1 MNLEDIQKEGIKK
14 TAERFRLGLIIL
26 FGSAVSEKVHTKS
39 DIDIAV
45 YSDKEGLSLKEYS
58 ELIEAL
64 SKIFPSKEID
74 LSFINHADPLFL
86 KKILENCQ
94 LLYGP
99 YNHFQQLKIYAFKR
113 YQDHR
118 RYFKMEEEFAERF
131 IRTVLSER

>member
-1 MNLEDIQKEGIKK
+1 MNLEDKQKEGIKK
-14 TAERFRLGLIIL
+14 IAERFKFGLIIL
-26 FGSAVSEKVHTKS
+26 FGSAVSEKLHVKS

-45 YSDKEGLSLKEYS
+45 YSDKGKLSLNEYS

-86 KKILENCQ
+86 KKILEKCQ

-99 YNHFQQLKIYAFKR
+99 YDRYQRLKIYAFKR

-131 IRTVLSER
+131 INVALSKR

>member
-1 MNLEDIQKEGIKK
+1 MIIEDIRKEGIKK
-14 TAERFRLGLIIL
+14 IAERFNLGLIIL
-26 FGSAVSEKVHTKS
+26 FGSAVSEKLHEKS

-45 YSDKEGLSLKEYS
+45 YLDGGKPSLKEYS

-64 SKIFPSKEID
+64 SEIFPHREID

-86 KKILENCQ
+86 KKILDNCH

-99 YNHFQQLKIYAFKR
+99 YDRFQQLKIYSFKR

-131 IRTVLSER
+131 INTVLSEK